1 MTIEDIRKM
10 LFELQDMG
18 YRDFHSRLMPTIDKT
33 AIIGVRTPELRRL
46 AGKLY
51 KEMTEAERSCF
62 MKELPHKYYEENN
75 LHGFFIEKEKDYDTC
90 IKLLD
95 EFLPFV
101 DNWATCDLMN
111 PKVFAKSHDRLI
123 EDIKRWI
130 SSEHTYEVRF
140 AIGMLM
146 GHFLDEDF
154 CTDYLTL
161 ATSVVTDEYYI
172 NMMTAWYVATALAK
186 QYDEAVKLIEQNI
199 LPVWVH
205 NKSIQKSIESNRISK
220 DIKDYLRTLKRK

>member
-33 AIIGVRTPELRRL
+33 TIIGVRTPELRRL

-51 KEMTEAERSCF
+51 KETTEDERSCF
-62 MKELPHKYYEENN
+62 MKDLPHKYYEENN
-75 LHGFFIEKEKDYDTC
+75 LHGFFIEKEKDYDAC

-111 PKVFAKSHDRLI
+111 PKVFAKNHDRLI

-130 SSEHTYEVRF
+130 NSEHTYEVRF

-146 GHFLDEDF
+146 GHYLDEDF

-172 NMMTAWYVATALAK
+172 NMMTAWYMATALAK

-205 NKSIQKSIESNRISK
+205 NKSIQKAIESNRISK